1 MDELFEQFPDKETFD
16 TYWKENYKPLCY
28 EDVKEA
34 FEEFVISVDKKIFD
48 SDYEAGGCI
57 NKDDFAENLSQ
68 TAEFTFQD
76 TLTEVFYEKNP
87 DLYETA
93 FALYEAAQ
101 MTGQGNKNVA
111 QTFHE
116 EYNRLYI
123 EFLNEMFGN
132 LF

>member
-1 MDELFEQFPDKETFD
+1 ML
-16 TYWKENYKPLCY
+16 
-28 EDVKEA
+28 
-34 FEEFVISVDKKIFD
+34 
-48 SDYEAGGCI
+48 
-57 NKDDFAENLSQ
+57 DDFAENLSQ

-123 EFLNEMFGN
+123 EFLNQMFDN

>member
-1 MDELFEQFPDKETFD
+1 MEELFEQFPDKETFD
-16 TYWKENYKPLCY
+16 TYWNENYKILCY
-28 EDVKEA
+28 EDVKET
-34 FEEFVISVDKKIFD
+34 FEEFVIAADKKIFK

-57 NKDDFAENLSQ
+57 SKADFIENLSQ

-101 MTGQGNKNVA
+101 MTGQGDKNVA

-116 EYNRLYI
+116 EYNRLYQ
-123 EFLNEMFGN
+123 EFLNQMFDN

>member
-16 TYWKENYKPLCY
+16 TYLKENYKPLCY

-123 EFLNEMFGN
+123 EFLNQMFDN